1 MWFVIVFLFVCIITV
16 PISPWG
22 LIENIIFVYIQSM
35 DEEGALSKV
44 YIQDMGF
51 NLLTDTFEK
60 ISKSFL
66 LG

>member
-1 MWFVIVFLFVCIITV
+1 MFRIQILYLF
-16 PISPWG
+16 
-22 LIENIIFVYIQSM
+22 IFKGM

-60 ISKSFL
+60 ISKGIFC
-66 LG
+66 LGNVES